1 MINENPTMQ
10 DVLRQFYPKYLES
23 YTPAATQATAVHHIL
38 NCKKGAFNEWSPA
51 GAYMEV
57 AMVAAVATGKR
68 HN

>member
-1 MINENPTMQ
+1 VIIVIGCICL
-10 DVLRQFYPKYLES
+10 D
-23 YTPAATQATAVHHIL
+23 AVAFGM

>member
-1 MINENPTMQ
+1 MIIVIGCICL
-10 DVLRQFYPKYLES
+10 D
-23 YTPAATQATAVHHIL
+23 AVAFGM

-68 HN
+68 HNQSETGFKQNSTMVIN